1 MADECAYQVEL
12 KESETTV
19 NEMLISL
26 VRNYMKSSPD
36 IDNEAT
42 IRFRSPYLQT
52 TKHDARGDAVALIV
66 EHLHQRGFP
75 PWAAYTIAYSLVDIY
90 ANELNTAEV
99 PFDENDYSAID
110 ATVWC
115 REVINCLNMYLNN
128 LVNNSVPIPK
138 SQPTSDQLLYSYCAQ
153 KNRRSKMEDRAVLL
167 PSLSVIEPAEGNCR
181 DRDSFF
187 AVFDGHNGV
196 DCANYASSHF
206 ARCLIK
212 STQYAGGQIE
222 DIMKSAFTE
231 LDKRLTARCKNE
243 HIKGGTTAVCAFL
256 RARRY
261 LCVGWCGDSAI
272 AILRK
277 DAVRTL
283 SSAHSPDVP
292 EEVRRIEEAGGMVVP
307 IQGELRVNGILNLTR
322 SLGDIDGRPMISS
335 EPDVLSFELDNSDY
349 LLLLS
354 CDGVWDSLT
363 EQAVYS
369 HVVHFIRNNSPTNYA
384 KLAEFVVDR
393 AREAGATDNLTLIC
407 VFLRPVEDLWKL
419 FIAEN

>member
-1 MADECAYQVEL
+1 MDGGCKVGL
-12 KESETTV
+12 KELQPSDDEL
-19 NEMLISL
+19 LISL
-26 VRNYMKSSPD
+26 VKNYLKCSPEP
-36 IDNEAT
+36 DNEIT
-42 IRFRSPYLQT
+42 IRFRPPYLQT

-75 PWAAYTIAYSLVDIY
+75 PSAAYTIAYSLVDIY

-115 REVINCLNMYLNN
+115 REVIHYLNMYLNN
-128 LVNNSVPIPK
+128 LVNSFVPPPK
-138 SQPTSDQLLYSYCAQ
+138 IQSISDQLLYSYCAQ

-167 PSLSVIEPAEGNCR
+167 PSLSVIEPLKGNCR

-206 ARCLIK
+206 ARCLIEN
-212 STQYAGGQIE
+212 TQYAVGQIE
-222 DIMKSAFTE
+222 NIMRNTFTE

-256 RARRY
+256 RGQRH
-261 LCVGWCGDSAI
+261 LCVGWCGDSA
-272 AILRK
+272 AAVLRK

-283 SSAHSPDVP
+283 SSAHSPNVP
-292 EEVRRIEEAGGMVVP
+292 EEVRRVEEAGGMVVP

-322 SLGDIDGRPMISS
+322 SLGDIDGRPMISP
-335 EPDVLSFELDNSDY
+335 EPDVLSFELDNSEY

-354 CDGVWDSLT
+354 CDGVWDSLS

-369 HVVHFIRNNSPTNYA
+369 HVAQFVCKNSQENYG
-384 KLAEFVVDR
+384 KLAEFIVDR

-419 FIAEN
+419 FTAET

>member
-1 MADECAYQVEL
+1 MAGGCKVEP
-12 KESETTV
+12 KELQSSD
-19 NEMLISL
+19 NEILITL
-26 VRNYMKSSPD
+26 VKNYLGFSPNT
-36 IDNEAT
+36 DNEAT

-75 PWAAYTIAYSLVDIY
+75 PWAAYAIAYSLVDVY

-99 PFDENDYSAID
+99 PFDENDYSTID
-110 ATVWC
+110 ASVWC
-115 REVINCLNMYLNN
+115 REVIHYLNMYLNN
-128 LVNNSVPIPK
+128 VVNDSVPLPK
-138 SQPTSDQLLYSYCAQ
+138 IQPISDQLLYSYCAQ

-167 PSLSVIEPAEGNCR
+167 PSLSVIEPAKGDCR
-181 DRDSFF
+181 VRDSFF

-206 ARCLIK
+206 ARCLIED
-212 STQYAGGQIE
+212 TQYAVGQIE
-222 DIMKSAFTE
+222 DIMRNAFTA

-256 RARRY
+256 RARRH
-261 LCVGWCGDSAI
+261 LCIGWCGDSAV
-272 AILRK
+272 AVLRK
-277 DAVRTL
+277 DGVRTL
-283 SSAHSPDVP
+283 SSAHSPNVP
-292 EEVRRIEEAGGMVVP
+292 EEVRRVEEAGGMVVP

-335 EPDVLSFELDNSDY
+335 EPDVLSFELDNSEY

-354 CDGVWDSLT
+354 CDGVWDSLS

-369 HVVHFIRNNSPTNYA
+369 HVAQFVCKNSQES
-384 KLAEFVVDR
+384 KLAYLLSYLAVVDSVVSPSF
-393 AREAGATDNLTLIC
+393 GL
-407 VFLRPVEDLWKL
+407 
-419 FIAEN
+419 

>member
-1 MADECAYQVEL
+1 MAHGCVGSKEL
-12 KESETTV
+12 QQSD
-19 NEMLISL
+19 NEVLISL
-26 VRNYMKSSPD
+26 VKNYVGSSPD
-36 IDNEAT
+36 TDKEAT
-42 IRFRSPYLQT
+42 IRFRSPYMQT

-75 PWAAYTIAYSLVDIY
+75 PWAAYTIAYSLVDAY
-90 ANELNTAEV
+90 ANELNTTEV

-115 REVINCLNMYLNN
+115 REVIRCLNMYLNN
-128 LVNNSVPIPK
+128 LINDSVPLPK
-138 SQPTSDQLLYSYCAQ
+138 IQPISNQLLYSYCAQ

-167 PSLSVIEPAEGNCR
+167 PSLSVIEPTKGDCR
-181 DRDSFF
+181 DHDSFF

-206 ARCLIK
+206 ARCLIQT
-212 STQYAGGQIE
+212 TQYSAGQIE
-222 DIMKSAFTE
+222 SIMRNAFAE
-231 LDKRLTARCKNE
+231 VDKRLTARCKNE

-256 RARRY
+256 RARKH
-261 LCVGWCGDSAI
+261 LCVGWCGDSAV
-272 AILRK
+272 AVLRK
-277 DAVRTL
+277 DGVRTL

-292 EEVRRIEEAGGMVVP
+292 EEVRRIENAGGMVVP

-322 SLGDIDGRPMISS
+322 SLGDIDGRPMISP
-335 EPDVLSFELDNSDY
+335 EPDVLSFELDNSEY

-354 CDGVWDSLT
+354 CDGVWDSLS

-369 HVVHFIRNNSPTNYA
+369 HVAQFVCKNSQENYG

-393 AREAGATDNLTLIC
+393 ARETGATDNLTFIC

-419 FIAEN
+419 FLAET

>member
-1 MADECAYQVEL
+1 MAGECQVEP
-12 KESETTV
+12 KELQAND
-19 NEMLISL
+19 NEILITL
-26 VRNYMKSSPD
+26 VRNYLGSAPD
-36 IDNEAT
+36 TDKEAT
-42 IRFRSPYLQT
+42 IRFRSPYMQT

-75 PWAAYTIAYSLVDIY
+75 PWAAYTIAYSLVDVY
-90 ANELNTAEV
+90 AKELNTTEV
-99 PFDENDYSAID
+99 PFDENDYSTID

-115 REVINCLNMYLNN
+115 REVIHYLNMYLNN
-128 LVNNSVPIPK
+128 LINNSVPLPK
-138 SQPTSDQLLYSYCAQ
+138 IQSISDQLLYSYCAQ

-167 PSLSVIEPAEGNCR
+167 PSLSVIEPAKGTCR

-206 ARCLIK
+206 ARCLIEN
-212 STQYAGGQIE
+212 TQYAVGQI
-222 DIMKSAFTE
+222 DHIMRNAFAE

-256 RARRY
+256 RARRH
-261 LCVGWCGDSAI
+261 LCVGWCGDSAV
-272 AILRK
+272 AVLRK
-277 DAVRTL
+277 GGVRTL
-283 SSAHSPDVP
+283 SSAHSPNVP

-307 IQGELRVNGILNLTR
+307 VQGELRVNGILNLTR
-322 SLGDIDGRPMISS
+322 SLGDIDGRPMISP
-335 EPDVLSFELDNSDY
+335 EPDILSFELDNSEY

-354 CDGVWDSLT
+354 CDGVWDSLN

-369 HVVHFIRNNSPTNYA
+369 HVAQFVCKNSQENYSN
-384 KLAEFVVDR
+384 LAEFVVDR
-393 AREAGATDNLTLIC
+393 ARETGATDNLTLIC

-419 FIAEN
+419 FLTET

>member
-1 MADECAYQVEL
+1 MTDGCEVKSKEL
-12 KESETTV
+12 QPSSSEIL
-19 NEMLISL
+19 MLM
-26 VRNYMKSSPD
+26 VRNYVKSSSNT
-36 IDNEAT
+36 DNEAT

-52 TKHDARGDAVALIV
+52 TKHDAREDAVALIV
-66 EHLHQRGFP
+66 ENLHQRGFP
-75 PWAAYTIAYSLVDIY
+75 PWAAYAIAYSLVDIK
-90 ANELNTAEV
+90 ANELNTGEV
-99 PFDENDYSAID
+99 PFDENNYSAID

-115 REVINCLNMYLNN
+115 REVIHHLNIYLSN
-128 LVNNSVPIPK
+128 LVNNSVPLPK
-138 SQPTSDQLLYSYCAQ
+138 TQIISDQLLYSYCAQ

-167 PSLSVIEPAEGNCR
+167 PSLSIIEPTKGDCR
-181 DRDSFF
+181 DHDSFF

-206 ARCLIK
+206 ARCLIDNA
-212 STQYAGGQIE
+212 QYAVDHIE
-222 DIMKSAFTE
+222 NIMKNAFIK

-256 RARRY
+256 RARKH
-261 LCVGWCGDSAI
+261 LCVGWCGDSAV
-272 AILRK
+272 AVLRK
-277 DAVRTL
+277 DTVRTL
-283 SSAHSPDVP
+283 SSAHSPDVL

-335 EPDVLSFELDNSDY
+335 EPDVLSFDLDNSEY

-354 CDGVWDSLT
+354 CDGVWDSLS

-369 HVVHFIRNNSPTNYA
+369 HVAQFVRKNSQENYG
-384 KLAEFVVDR
+384 KLAEFIVDR

-419 FIAEN
+419 FIAET